1 MTDPVQT
8 PKRLYRKA
16 ARGKDEESMP
26 IVLGGVMLVVTLVR
40 RDPDDDHV
48 PRVLPREG

>member
-1 MTDPVQT
+1 MTDPAQT

-26 IVLGGVMLVVTLVR
+26 ILLGGVMLVVMLAVVILLTITFLVYF
-40 RDPDDDHV
+40 
-48 PRVLPREG
+48 LA

>member
-16 ARGKDEESMP
+16 ARGKDDDSMP
-26 IVLGGVMLVVTLVR
+26 IVFGGVMLVVTLAVAILLTITFL
-40 RDPDDDHV
+40 V
-48 PRVLPREG
+48 YFLA

>member
-8 PKRLYRKA
+8 PKRLYNKA

-26 IVLGGVMLVVTLVR
+26 IVLGGVMLVVTLAVAILLTITFL
-40 RDPDDDHV
+40 V
-48 PRVLPREG
+48 YFLA